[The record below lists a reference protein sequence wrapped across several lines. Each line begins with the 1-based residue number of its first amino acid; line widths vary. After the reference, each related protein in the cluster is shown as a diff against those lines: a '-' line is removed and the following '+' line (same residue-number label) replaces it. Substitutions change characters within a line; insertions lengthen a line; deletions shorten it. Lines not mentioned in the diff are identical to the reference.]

1 VTDAIDFSVPPSLLA
16 ALRTPW
22 REAMEKREAQARRD
36 AALICRIERAYCRSH
51 GIDGWER
58 NGRARIARRRYLA
71 GLGYSV

>member
-1 VTDAIDFSVPPSLLA
+1 MILTVRTDTVLRLL
-16 ALRTPW
+16 RRPW
-22 REAMEKREAQARRD
+22 REAQARRD

-58 NGRARIARRRYLA
+58 NGRARTARRRYLA